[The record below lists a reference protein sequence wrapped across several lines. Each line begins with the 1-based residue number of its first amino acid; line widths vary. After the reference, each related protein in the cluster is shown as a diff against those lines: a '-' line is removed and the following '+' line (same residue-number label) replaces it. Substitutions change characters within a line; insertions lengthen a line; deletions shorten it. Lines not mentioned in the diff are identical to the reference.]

1 MWELR
6 DEVTNKV
13 IFVGSEEECMK
24 YSKEHPGINYILTKA
39 EKALLINE
47 NIVNE

>member
-13 IFVGSEEECMK
+13 IFVGNESECME
-24 YSKEHPGINYILTKA
+24 YSKKFPEVNYIMVECKKVKDK
-39 EKALLINE
+39 EIE
-47 NIVNE
+47 HG

>member
-13 IFVGSEEECMK
+13 IFVGTEADCLK
-24 YSKEHPGINYILTKA
+24 YSKEHPEVNYILTKVK
-39 EKALLINE
+39 E
-47 NIVNE
+47 

>member
-13 IFVGSEEECMK
+13 VFVGTEAECLE
-24 YSKEHPGINYILTKA
+24 YSKKFPK
-39 EKALLINE
+39 
-47 NIVNE
+47 VNFIMVEVKKK